1 MTFCGLRTKFAGCKL
16 GPHDLDRVSV
26 KIFSQWSHR
35 VPHYF
40 PRVRAFGFRVQ
51 AIGVP
56 TSSLEANA
64 IPQCQPSMN
73 RSCHLQH
80 LAHQS
85 GVHLVHPSGSSKQLL
100 RALPANEPS
109 LRSSS
114 LRCWHPA
121 AAGCRATTAISG
133 VGSNTSQGQTTSA
146 AATIWIRNTAH
157 AACHRK

>member
-1 MTFCGLRTKFAGCKL
+1 MTFCGLRTKFEGCKFR
-16 GPHDLDRVSV
+16 PHDLDRVSV

-109 LRSSS
+109 LRSSGVFALLAS
-114 LRCWHPA
+114 SSSW
-121 AAGCRATTAISG
+121 GRATTAISG

-146 AATIWIRNTAH
+146 AATI
-157 AACHRK
+157 